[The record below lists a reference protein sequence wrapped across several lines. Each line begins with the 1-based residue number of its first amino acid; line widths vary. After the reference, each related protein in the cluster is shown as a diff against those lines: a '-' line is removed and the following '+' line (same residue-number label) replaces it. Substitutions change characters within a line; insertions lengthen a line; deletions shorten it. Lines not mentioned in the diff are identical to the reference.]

1 MNKWCF
7 ALVMIALAACASP
20 RSYSRMPSR
29 WTAAAGETKDTE
41 LARTCATLWE
51 LRLRQSP
58 IWATELGD
66 PRYYGK
72 MPAHTPADRAHE
84 LEATRRLWRGARTID
99 PGRLNAEDRV
109 TLELMLEELEIQIA
123 EQSHPL
129 APHTWNINGLGGP
142 QSDLLSLAADQ
153 PRATELEREQLLER
167 WGRFP
172 SYISTSGEDL
182 REGLANG
189 RAASRHAVQTVI
201 AQLDAL
207 LATPLHESPLV
218 APAAED
224 GRWVVLDPAV
234 DSNTSRS
241 GPEITAE
248 QFDALEARVLTQAGD
263 VQYVYLP
270 ADDDPLEFEERA
282 RLLEECLRLVG
293 ARIYPAFERY
303 RSIVANEVLP
313 AARSD
318 EEPGFG
324 ALAGGLEYYRLQVRR
339 HTSLRMEPD
348 EIHQLGLDELAR
360 IHEEMR
366 EIGSRVF
373 GTRDLAEIQR
383 RLREDPELHFNTAEE
398 IEATAAACVARA
410 EAAVP
415 ALFGILPAAP
425 CEVVRV
431 PDHEAPDTTIA
442 YYRGPAPDGSRPG
455 RYYVNTYAPET
466 RPRYEAEVLAY
477 HEAVPGHHTQIAV
490 AQELTGLP
498 LVRRHG
504 GVTAYVEGWALYT
517 ERLCEELDLYSG
529 DTDRLGVLSFD
540 SWRASRLVVDT
551 GLHAFGWSRQRA
563 IDFLI
568 DNTLLAPNNCANEV
582 DRYIAWPG
590 QALAYK
596 LGQREILALRA
607 EAEQSLGERF
617 ELSDFHDVVLGSGAV
632 SLGALRS
639 IVEAWIAEQS
649 GDDDGVTH

>member
-1 MNKWCF
+1 MNKCF
-7 ALVMIALAACASP
+7 ALVLIALAACASP
-20 RSYSRMPSR
+20 RDYSRLPSR
-29 WTAAAGETKDTE
+29 WTEASGATQDAE
-41 LARTCATLWE
+41 LALACTKLWE
-51 LRLRQSP
+51 LRLQQSP

-72 MPAHTPADRAHE
+72 LPAHTPADRAHD
-84 LEATRRLWRGARTID
+84 LETKRRLWRSTHTID
-99 PGRLNAEDRV
+99 PGRLNAEDRI
-109 TLELMLEELEIQIA
+109 TLELLLEELEIEIA
-123 EQSHPL
+123 EENHPL
-129 APHTWNINGLGGP
+129 APHTWNLNGLGGP

-153 PRATELEREQLLER
+153 PRETEFEREQLIER

-172 SYISTSGEDL
+172 SYITSAGEDL
-182 REGLANG
+182 REGVAHG
-189 RAASRHAVQTVI
+189 RTAPQHAVQTVI

-207 LATPLHESPLV
+207 LATPVHESPLV
-218 APAAED
+218 GPAVEG
-224 GRWVVLDPAV
+224 GRWIALDPA
-234 DSNTSRS
+234 TEGARSRS
-241 GPEITAE
+241 GAEITQE
-248 QFDALEARVLTQAGD
+248 QYDALSHRVLSTSND
-263 VQYVYLP
+263 VQYLYIP
-270 ADDDPLEFEERA
+270 ADDDALPFGERA
-282 RLLEECLRLVG
+282 ALLEECLRLVS
-293 ARIYPAFERY
+293 ARIYPAYRRY
-303 RSIVANEVLP
+303 RSIVADEVLP
-313 AARSD
+313 FARSD

-324 ALAGGLEYYRLQVRR
+324 ALPGGLEYYRLQVRR
-339 HTSLRMEPD
+339 HTSLNMDPQ
-348 EIHQLGLDELAR
+348 EIHQLGLDELKR
-360 IHEEMR
+360 IHDEMR
-366 EIGSRVF
+366 EVGSRVF
-373 GTRDLAEIQR
+373 GTRDLAKIQA
-383 RLREDPELHFNTAEE
+383 RLRDDPELHFATAEE

-415 ALFGILPAAP
+415 ALFGNLPEAP

-455 RYYVNTYAPET
+455 RYYVNTYAPTT

-529 DTDRLGVLSFD
+529 DTDLLGVLSFD

-551 GLHAFGWSRQRA
+551 GIHAFGWSRRRA

-607 EAEQSLGERF
+607 QAEEALGDRF
-617 ELSDFHDVVLGSGAV
+617 QLSEFHDVVLGSGAV

-639 IVEAWIAEQS
+639 IVEAWIEADISDES
-649 GDDDGVTH
+649 ATVR